1 MTFGHKGY
9 PHRMPH
15 MYILR
20 CSDNTFYV
28 GSTWDVERRLAQHEQ
43 GEAANYTR
51 SRRPVALV
59 YVEEYTRID
68 DAFRREKQVQ
78 NWSHAKRQ
86 ALIDGDVAALRA
98 LSRGRDR

>member
-1 MTFGHKGY
+1 
-9 PHRMPH
+9 

>member
-1 MTFGHKGY
+1 
-9 PHRMPH
+9 MPH

>member
-1 MTFGHKGY
+1 
-9 PHRMPH
+9 
-15 MYILR
+15 MYMLR

>member
-1 MTFGHKGY
+1 
-9 PHRMPH
+9 
-15 MYILR
+15 MYMLR

-43 GEAANYTR
+43 GEAANYTW